1 MLKEKIVKLLNNC
14 KELVMRR
21 KKEIAISAA
30 GVVVL
35 GGIGYGTYYMTRDT
49 DSDVATSSPVVEEQV
64 ETSGDTSET
73 VEKENENTE
82 VNSETNE
89 STTENNGAVAQT
101 ENKGDNNT
109 TSSNEGSKG
118 NTETGNTGS
127 TENKPSNSGN
137 TSNSGSGSSKPSNG
151 GSTSNSGSGSSTSK
165 PENKPTTPSKPEN
178 KPSTPNNGGSSKPSH
193 THNWVEQTKQVH
205 HKEQGHYENVLVKPA
220 WTEEVPVYEERA
232 RDICNTC
239 NADITGTNIA
249 AHVKKH
255 MMAGEDKGGHRTE
268 WRKVQV
274 GTKTVKHDAVYSKKW
289 VVDKKAWTETVVI
302 GHKCSGCG
310 QTK

>member
-1 MLKEKIVKLLNNC
+1 MKNLFNGKKKWICLLIIC
-14 KELVMRR
+14 LLLV
-21 KKEIAISAA
+21 
-30 GVVVL
+30 GFVV
-35 GGIGYGTYYMTRDT
+35 IGYNSLNKKVT
-49 DSDVATSSPVVEEQV
+49 TSSTTNGDNKEANSQTEEN
-64 ETSGDTSET
+64 
-73 VEKENENTE
+73 KE
-82 VNSETNE
+82 
-89 STTENNGAVAQT
+89 NGAVAQE
-101 ENKGDNNT
+101 ENKDNDT
-109 TSSNEGSKG
+109 ISNEGSKNDTTV
-118 NTETGNTGS
+118 NTNTNNS
-127 TENKPSNSGN
+127 TKP
-137 TSNSGSGSSKPSNG
+137 NSGSSSKPSNG
-151 GSTSNSGSGSSTSK
+151 GSTSNSGSTSNGGTTSNSGSGSTSK

-178 KPSTPNNGGSSKPSH
+178 KPSNGGTSKPSH
-193 THNWVEQTKQVH
+193 THNWVAQTKQVH